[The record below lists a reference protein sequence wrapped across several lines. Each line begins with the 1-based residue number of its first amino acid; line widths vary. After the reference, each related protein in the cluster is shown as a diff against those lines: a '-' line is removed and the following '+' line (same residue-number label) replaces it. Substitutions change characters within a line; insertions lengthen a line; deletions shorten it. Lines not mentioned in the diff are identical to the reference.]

1 MKILYDHQIFVM
13 QRCGGISRYFF
24 ELMNYFD
31 KKNEVDFT
39 LSLTFSNNSYLD
51 GAVYSNHRT
60 FFERKEFKGKTR
72 LLLYINRIQ
81 SKKAI
86 LKQGFDILHPTYYD
100 PYFLNLIG
108 NKPFVLTIYDMIHE
122 IYPQLFPKWDKTSEW
137 KKAVIQK
144 AAKIC
149 ALSENTK
156 RDIVK
161 LFNADEG
168 KIEVIHL
175 SSSIKKK
182 EHFGNLDI
190 ELPENY
196 ILFVGARVEYK
207 NFRFF
212 VRAIADLLKE
222 NERLNVVCA
231 GGGEFSNAEIQL
243 FGELGVRNRIFQ
255 YPVDDDILACLYKN
269 ARVFV
274 FPSLYEGFG
283 MPILESFSSGCPVA
297 LSQASSFPEV
307 AGDAGLYFDPKDGAS
322 IKRAVE
328 KAISDE
334 DTREKFVAKG
344 YERIKKFSWM
354 KTAEET
360 LAVYKS
366 IQSKWI

>member
-1 MKILYDHQIFVM
+1 M
-13 QRCGGISRYFF
+13 QRFGGISRYFF
-24 ELMNYFD
+24 ELMNHFD
-31 KKNEVDFT
+31 KSDEVEFT
-39 LSLTFSNNSYLD
+39 LSMAFSNNVYLD

-60 FFERKEFKGKTR
+60 FFKRKEFKGKTR
-72 LLLYINRIQ
+72 LLLHINRIQ
-81 SKKAI
+81 SKNTI
-86 LKQGFDILHPTYYD
+86 LKQEFDILHPTYYD
-100 PYFLNLIG
+100 PYFLSCIG
-108 NKPFVLTIYDMIHE
+108 DKPFVLTIYDMIHE
-122 IYPQLFPKWDKTSEW
+122 VYPQLFPKWDKTPEW

-156 RDIVK
+156 RDIIK
-161 LFNADEG
+161 LFNIDEE
-168 KIEVIHL
+168 KIKVIHL

-182 EHFGNLDI
+182 NHLRNLDI

-222 NERLNVVCA
+222 DESLKVVCA
-231 GGGEFSNAEIQL
+231 GGGAFSSAEIQL
-243 FGELGVRNRIFQ
+243 FKELGIRNKLFHYQ
-255 YPVDDDILACLYKN
+255 VDDDTLACLYAN

-283 MPILESFSSGCPVA
+283 MPILESFSNGCPVA
-297 LSQASSFPEV
+297 LSKASSFPEV
-307 AGDAGLYFDPKDGAS
+307 AGDAGLYFNPKDGAS

-328 KAISDE
+328 KAIADE
-334 DTREKFVAKG
+334 DTRKKLVAKG
-344 YERIKKFSWM
+344 YERMKKFSGI
-354 KTAEET
+354 KAAEET

-366 IQSKWI
+366 IPSKWI